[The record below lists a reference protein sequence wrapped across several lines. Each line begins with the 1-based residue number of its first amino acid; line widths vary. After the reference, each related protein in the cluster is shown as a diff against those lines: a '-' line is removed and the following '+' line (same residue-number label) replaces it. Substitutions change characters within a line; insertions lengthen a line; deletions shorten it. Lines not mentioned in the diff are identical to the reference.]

1 MPTAGPD
8 AIGRRADSGVAVLG
22 EVLFDRF
29 PDGPRLGGA
38 PFNVAWHLAGFGLA
52 PDFVSRIGADDLGAE
67 IRRAM
72 AGHGMALGLVQ
83 EDRDHPTG
91 QVKVTLDGRGG
102 HAFEILADQAYDHI
116 DAAPV
121 LAHLRARPP
130 AVACFGTLALR
141 AETSRDA
148 ILTAL
153 AACPGTR
160 FLDVNLRPGC
170 WTDAT
175 VRAALEAATVAKVN
189 DDELIVLAER
199 FAPAV
204 SLEGRAEA
212 LREKSD
218 LDAVCV
224 TRGPEGA
231 LWWGRNASAVGT
243 VVQVGTPPTNVV
255 DTVGAGD
262 AFSSVTIL
270 GLLSGWPPERFL
282 DRAAA
287 FASAICGLRGACPES
302 PAFYGPFRKEWG
314 LVATRGAGA
323 A

>member
-1 MPTAGPD
+1 MSGEMPTDGPD
-8 AIGRRADSGVAVLG
+8 PHDRRAGSGVAVLG

-38 PFNVAWHLAGFGLA
+38 PFNLAWHLAGFGLS
-52 PDFVSRIGADDLGAE
+52 PDFVSRIGADPPGAE

-72 AGHGMALGLVQ
+72 AGHGMTLGLLQ

-91 QVKVTLDGRGG
+91 QVKVTLDGKGG
-102 HAFEILADQAYDHI
+102 HAFEILKDQAYDHI

-121 LAHLRARPP
+121 LAHVGRRPP
-130 AVACFGTLALR
+130 AAACFGTLCLR
-141 AETSRDA
+141 APESRDA
-148 ILTAL
+148 ILKAL
-153 AACPGTR
+153 AACPGVR

-175 VRAALEAATVAKVN
+175 VRAALGAATVAKLN
-189 DDELIVLAER
+189 DGELAVLAER

-212 LREKSD
+212 LRQAFD

-231 LWWGRNASAVGT
+231 LWWGRMGD
-243 VVQVGTPPTNVV
+243 VVHAGTPPTDVV

-262 AFSSVTIL
+262 AFSAVTVL
-270 GLLSGWPPERFL
+270 GLLSGWPPDRFL
-282 DRAAA
+282 PRAAA
-287 FASAICGLRGACPES
+287 FASAICGLRGACPEDA
-302 PAFYGPFRKEWG
+302 AFYAPFLKEWD
-314 LVATRGAGA
+314 LKGA
-323 A
+323 AAT